1 MARYH
6 SDQKRRMPKEPSIL
20 EKGKQGYNSK
30 MEELQN
36 ALLGLLDPRA
46 VALEDGMQAK
56 IARMAASPAALQ
68 AMKIGLPIAA
78 AGGLAVAP
86 AIEIGDNE
94 SYANQAM
101 DLLGMGVGAYG
112 MNYGL
117 NRLGGT
123 TAMIGPATKVGAQLQ
138 RPMARAGMI
147 GAAGLGSLAL
157 SDAIQALVG
166 GGEG

>member
-1 MARYH
+1 M
-6 SDQKRRMPKEPSIL
+6 KRNPI
-20 EKGKQGYNSK
+20 
-30 MEELQN
+30 
-36 ALLGLLDPRA
+36 PRA
-46 VALEDGMQAK
+46 LVRARRADEAYEGGLRAAQKVLGDLLVERGASGAPNVHMNSLRND
-56 IARMAASPAALQ
+56 ISRMAASPEAL
-68 AMKIGLPIAA
+68 AVIKYGLPAA
-78 AGGLAVAP
+78 AIAAP

-123 TAMIGPATKVGAQLQ
+123 TAMIGPVTNVGAQLQ

-147 GAAGLGSLAL
+147 GASSLGMLAL
-157 SDAIQALVG
+157 SDALQTLVG
-166 GGEG
+166 GGRG